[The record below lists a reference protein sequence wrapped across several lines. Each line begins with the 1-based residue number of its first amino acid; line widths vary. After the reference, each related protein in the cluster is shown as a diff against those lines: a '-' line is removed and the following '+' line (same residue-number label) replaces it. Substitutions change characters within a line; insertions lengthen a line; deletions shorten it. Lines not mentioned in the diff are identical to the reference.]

1 MLVKFLNSGD
11 KVSTAIAGSYFKG
24 DGWTGAYYD
33 SAEGRLVFESEDGLG
48 FTTGD
53 LRVATGGTSS
63 VEWTTVLNKPTSFTP
78 SIHTH
83 LWADITDKPT
93 EFTPVSHNHTIS
105 QVTGLQSVIDDKADK
120 SQILTQ
126 QQCRDSVAAMFQSG
140 THTNVSINYDPVVGT
155 LNLSAAALERPE
167 IVDVPPTQP
176 TTPYLNTA
184 FARQTVGQV
193 ETRHPLVMG
202 YQPLVDARAFGVVPV
217 AISAAA
223 TEAQGIANR
232 AAMQDAIDWSHET
245 GGAIAH
251 PGGSVDVRGS
261 LVQRA
266 GLSIF
271 GAAPGAC
278 RIKQAQQPTSL
289 AESWTDL
296 FTIAPVVN
304 GATKADDSGGVGY
317 VSFRGVHFHGGWDD
331 LTSYQGAAEG
341 WWQFALARMT
351 QRLIVWDTPMRG
363 PAIGSAGRA
372 GGTDAHNW
380 LTGCWLS
387 NCAGIALH
395 SSGRGENRVEGNRF
409 WRSAINNFYMASPDC
424 WVLNNTMSESGDSSM
439 VVRAAAGDMRLN
451 GNKFWFAGMYAA
463 SEVTGAGLHLQDAG
477 IRSIEGSAN
486 TFQDTWGPAI
496 LASGDT
502 AIRLSGTI
510 DQAGGGR
517 IEQQGFGYR
526 GVRSQPRTCIRALGT
541 LRRAELDFRVIGGE
555 LNGASNRPNL
565 LHISGGGVMG
575 CDFRFNGDLTG
586 ILPTV
591 TEVVGSVNAKRHNR
605 VTFNSRLIHG
615 HVTEAN
621 LADATHGINDG
632 DSTGGAGLYRQDD
645 ARLTDGRIA
654 TRNPITG
661 AWRATV

>member
-1 MLVKFLNSGD
+1 MALTLIGWRGP
-11 KVSTAIAGSYFKG
+11 AGAGNGGMS
-24 DGWTGAYYD
+24 
-33 SAEGRLVFESEDGLG
+33 
-48 FTTGD
+48 
-53 LRVATGGTSS
+53 VADR
-63 VEWTTVLNKPTSFTP
+63 E
-78 SIHTH
+78 
-83 LWADITDKPT
+83 
-93 EFTPVSHNHTIS
+93 
-105 QVTGLQSVIDDKADK
+105 Q
-120 SQILTQ
+120 LTQ
-126 QQCRDSVAAMFQSG
+126 ASEAS
-140 THTNVSINYDPVVGT
+140 S
-155 LNLSAAALERPE
+155 AALERPE
-167 IVDVPPTQP
+167 IVDVPPAQP

-184 FARQTVGQV
+184 FARQIVGQV
-193 ETRHPLVMG
+193 ETRHPLVVG

-251 PGGSVDVRGS
+251 PGGSIDVRGS

-289 AESWTDL
+289 AEGWTDL

-317 VSFRGVHFHGGWDD
+317 VSLKGIHFHGGWDD

-341 WWQFALARMT
+341 WWQFAPARMT
-351 QRLIVWDTPMRG
+351 QRLIVWDTPTRG

-372 GGTDAHNW
+372 GGTDAHN
-380 LTGCWLS
+380 LISGCWLS

-395 SSGRGENRVEGNRF
+395 VSGRGENRIIGNRF
-409 WRSAINNFYMASPDC
+409 WRSAINNFYLASPDC
-424 WVLNNTMSESGDSSM
+424 WVMDNTMAESGDSAM
-439 VVRAAAGDMRLN
+439 MVRAAAGDMRLN
-451 GNKFWFAGMYAA
+451 GNKMWFAGMQANV
-463 SEVTGAGLHLQDAG
+463 EVVGAGLQIADPG
-477 IRSIEGSAN
+477 TRSIEGTAN
-486 TFQDTWGPAI
+486 TFQDTWGPAVLI
-496 LASGDT
+496 SGDA
-502 AIRLSGTI
+502 AIRLTGTI
-510 DQAGGGR
+510 DHAGGGR

-526 GVRSQPRTCIRALGT
+526 GARSQPRTCVRALGT
-541 LRRAELDFRVIGGE
+541 LRRAELDFRVIGGA

-565 LHISGGGVMG
+565 LHMEGSGIMG
-575 CDFRFNGDLTG
+575 CDFRFNGDLAG

-591 TEVVGSVNAKRHNR
+591 TESDGTVNAKRHNR

-632 DSTGGAGLYRQDD
+632 DSTGGAGLYRHDT
-645 ARLTDGRIA
+645 ARLTDGRVA
-654 TRNPITG
+654 TRDPVSGEWRITADTDDLDALAARQNNWIG
-661 AWRATV
+661 TQAEYDALPQAQRDDATITFMVV